1 MILSLNKFNVSAV
14 FFTLALSGCASQ
26 IDAPQHLQSV
36 ESFVAETKIADQ
48 LQGQDEVNWWHQ
60 LQSAQLN
67 QLVDDA
73 LANNYSLKASQLQLK
88 SALAMLGAEEA
99 DYFPQGGVNVGTQS
113 TGIDDTISRQ
123 SSANLALSWQL
134 DLFGRI
140 NALVDAADSSAMS
153 QGEQLRAL
161 QIEVVTSVVTG
172 YISYQGNKQKL
183 DILNQQIT
191 ALEQSIDVL
200 EARVQEGIANELDLN
215 RTRAQLS
222 QQQALLPEASYAQ
235 YRDLATL
242 ASLTGRITGDMNL
255 TNEQEIFSADFK
267 VTLAE
272 PNKSIALRPD
282 ISQALYDFSQ
292 ANSLSVA
299 ASRALYPD
307 VSLDAFVGVL
317 SLGNTQFS
325 DTNKHWQVA
334 PQIEWSLL
342 SYPAL
347 LAQRDAQEY
356 LSEAAYNQYQNV
368 VLSAVNDSELALRLL
383 SKSMEQKKYADQR
396 YNFANMAF
404 IQANSMYQEGQ
415 IPYLELL
422 DARQDVLI
430 AQENTVNSQIISSL
444 AKVNAYQA
452 FNGRWSYSLKN
463 LEK

>member
-1 MILSLNKFNVSAV
+1 MNRSLNKFTATALLISTV
-14 FFTLALSGCASQ
+14 LSGCASQ
-26 IDAPQHLQSV
+26 INAPEHLQSV
-36 ESFVAETKIADQ
+36 ESFVAETNIADQ
-48 LQGQDEVNWWHQ
+48 LKGQDEVNWWQQ
-60 LQSAQLN
+60 LQSTQLN

-73 LANNYSLKASQLQLK
+73 LANNYDLKTSQLQLK
-88 SALAMLGAEEA
+88 SALALLGAEEA
-99 DYFPQGGVNVGTQS
+99 EYFPQGGAYVNGQS
-113 TGIDDTISRQ
+113 TGIGDTITRQ

-140 NALVDAADSSAMS
+140 NALVDAADASAMS

-161 QIEVVTSVVTG
+161 QVEVVSSVVTG

-183 DILNQQIT
+183 DILNQQII

-215 RTRAQLS
+215 RTRAQLA

-235 YRDLATL
+235 YRDLSTL
-242 ASLTGRITGDMNL
+242 AVLTGRLTGDLNL
-255 TNEQEIFSADFK
+255 VDEQSIFTTDFT

-282 ISQALYDFSQ
+282 ISQALYNFSQ
-292 ANSLSVA
+292 ASSLSVA
-299 ASRALYPD
+299 ASRALYPE
-307 VSLDAFVGVL
+307 VSLDAFIGVL
-317 SLGNTQFS
+317 SLGNTQLS
-325 DTNKHWQVA
+325 DTEKNWQIA

-347 LAQRDAQEY
+347 LAQRDSQEY

-368 VLSAVNDSELALRLL
+368 VLKAVNDSELSLRLL
-383 SKSMEQKKYADQR
+383 SKSMEQKKYADR
-396 YNFANMAF
+396 RFNFANKAF

-430 AQENTVNSQIISSL
+430 AQENTVNAQIISSI

-452 FNGRWSYSLKN
+452 FNGRWSFGLTSL
-463 LEK
+463 